1 MNRILAAIDFSEVSP
16 RIVGAAAELAKR
28 FDADL
33 WLVHAAAPDPEFVG
47 FEVGPESVRDK
58 RARELRAE
66 HRQLQQFAA
75 DLRDRGLRAH
85 ALLVQGATVE
95 TVIGEARK
103 LDAQLI
109 VVGSHGRGMLMRAVL
124 GSVSEGLVR
133 HSPCPVLVIPARADA
148 AGV

>member
-1 MNRILAAIDFSEVSP
+1 MKRILAAVDYSEFSP
-16 RIVGAAAELAKR
+16 RIVGAAAELAER

-33 WLVHAAAPDPEFVG
+33 WLVHAAAPDPDFVG
-47 FEVGPESVRDK
+47 FEVGPDSVRDK
-58 RARELRAE
+58 RARELRSE
-66 HRQLQQFAA
+66 HRQLQQFAT

-85 ALLVQGATVE
+85 ALLVQGPTVE
-95 TVIGEARK
+95 TIIAEATK

-133 HSPCPVLVIPARADA
+133 HASCPVLVVPARSEATF
-148 AGV
+148 